1 MVSLAPEKNDCLDR
15 CQLPMHCVNEEE
27 EIVRPSSRAPFYVL
41 EHLYIS
47 YIPFTSKVYWN
58 MNSKPFKRALF
69 RSSSAFLHRATSGR
83 VYFKH
88 VIIDIPDTWT
98 EDMKARSVSRTAFGR
113 GDVRVRNCSRVCE
126 NRPFTKQVKL
136 CGHRGEFIQ
145 LSSQFLDEWSP
156 PTMAKTHVFVHEWA
170 HYRYGVFDEYGSR
183 DDDEHPLTYCHG
195 DKVKLNSCSERI
207 QFMVNTSMSQTCG
220 MRKNCQFTKDCL
232 IEFFSPMNYTVESS
246 IMFMPYVSN
255 ISYFCDDIKRNR
267 LHNSFAPNK
276 QNKFC
281 DGMSTWQVIMHNEDF
296 RKFVY
301 FHISSSAL
309 ALDDNLK
316 PVVVLVLDVSGS
328 MFKHHRLDY
337 LKETAKGYIRR
348 VPDNSIQLAI
358 VVFESTARIASCLKP
373 VNETTRGDFIDVI
386 QRLTCLDGTCVS
398 CGLYDAL
405 TVVPYDSREGA
416 AFILMS
422 DGEYQTDWSIAS
434 AAHELAEAKVKVT
447 TIALEPTGANQLEEI
462 ARVTGG
468 KAYAFHNLQGRTVAD
483 IEAAVVDATT
493 AELDDRVVIMIQ
505 ERNFSFPTDVN
516 FLVDHTVGKS
526 TTVHIRH
533 MDRDKTA
540 VDAWLS
546 DPNGV
551 ACDACSVDRTW
562 LSTTIT
568 IPNEPKAGN
577 WTLHMKSPDTS
588 AVSLYVEVKSRA
600 RSTVLV
606 PVTLVSEVSSPLVHV
621 PNLAIYAH
629 LKKGVKVV
637 LHADVDAEVLGPI
650 PPYLSTTPLH
660 DDGNYPD
667 ITANDGTYSGY
678 FTAYAGRGKYTV
690 VVRAKNNNRTT
701 TADDPFPG
709 SGGIPGSVNIHSN
722 SETRKRPSS
731 EYLIDEFDIVD
742 SNNDGGCTARPHE
755 AGNWETFERAATG
768 GSFHVATDIY
778 EKDIPP
784 TRIRDLRV
792 TDMEALKNGKLLVN
806 ITWTW
811 PGAHLMTG
819 KASSVEIRIGHA
831 YDQLTLMFDEQTLV
845 NDTDVVVGNL
855 KPLPLGSKHIVS
867 ISLPVAFS
875 TPRADGTLAYSALLA
890 ARVVNRDGLKS
901 NISNVVSVY
910 HVPTLRKAPSA
921 APVKYQN
928 YDWIWI
934 VIALLI
940 ACVLIAIVVVVVRKT
955 KLHKRDVY
963 AIFARKQRHAEPDPV

>member
-1 MVSLAPEKNDCLDR
+1 MFCSLAAVVQLLCVLRTVTALDIDTSDGGYTN
-15 CQLPMHCVNEEE
+15 LLVTIDES
-27 EIVRPSSRAPFYVL
+27 V
-41 EHLYIS
+41 S
-47 YIPFTSKVYWN
+47 YDGSIIGN
-58 MNSKPFKRALF
+58 IQALF

-156 PTMAKTHVFVHEWA
+156 PTMAKSESSAHVFVHEWA

-296 RKFVY
+296 RKLPLPDMAKSVETTFEVV
-301 FHISSSAL
+301 SR
-309 ALDDNLK
+309 DDNLK

-405 TVVPYDSREGA
+405 T
-416 AFILMS
+416 
-422 DGEYQTDWSIAS
+422 
-434 AAHELAEAKVKVT
+434 
-447 TIALEPTGANQLEEI
+447 
-462 ARVTGG
+462 
-468 KAYAFHNLQGRTVAD
+468 
-483 IEAAVVDATT
+483 
-493 AELDDRVVIMIQ
+493 IMIQ

-568 IPNEPKAGN
+568 IPNEPKLPQAGN